1 LRRTVRRR
9 VNVPAKYNEKGA
21 TVKTRDHWAAAGA
34 VALIFCT
41 AANGAFAAQPAS
53 LEARVRAVED
63 RQAIE
68 RVLMEYGRSLDR
80 RDFATYSGLFARDG
94 VWDGGMGVFRG
105 PAAIKAA
112 MEKTFAS
119 APGIPKGTNFHILT
133 NAIIDLDGDRATA
146 LSKWVFMQVVD
157 GKSQIA
163 MTGSYEDQFVREQG
177 AWKILLRKAPADA
190 PPPPAAAAR

>member
-1 LRRTVRRR
+1 MTLVLG
-9 VNVPAKYNEKGA
+9 GA
-21 TVKTRDHWAAAGA
+21 ASGA
-34 VALIFCT
+34 V
-41 AANGAFAAQPAS
+41 GAQPAS
-53 LEARVRAVED
+53 LEARIRMVED

-80 RDFATYSGLFARDG
+80 RDFTTYSSLFARDG

-112 MEKTFAS
+112 MEKTFAT
-119 APGIPKGTNFHILT
+119 APGIPKGTNFHVLT

-157 GKSQIA
+157 GRSQIA
-163 MTGSYEDQFVREQG
+163 MTGSYEDQFVREHG

-190 PPPPAAAAR
+190 PPPAAPAK